1 MVMGRV
7 KSTMDKEEVV
17 MGKKNKQSRM
27 NHER

>member
-17 MGKKNKQSRM
+17 MGKKNEQSRM